1 MDVQERVS
9 EYFLKR
15 PSAMT
20 LMAARDLGLP
30 EAEVVRALP
39 ATTELKASALEDI
52 LRSLAALGRCHVIVS
67 NRGAT
72 LESRGEFGGFSRSGP
87 FLNVETPT
95 LDMHL
100 RPEAVASAFAVS
112 KKGHRDGKPIHT
124 VQFYDPQGDSVLKVV
139 LPREGGAGSL
149 EALKARFLVYS
160 R

>member
-1 MDVQERVS
+1 MNARERVS

-30 EAEVVRALP
+30 EVEVVRALP
-39 ATTELKASALEDI
+39 DTVELKASEMENILKAL
-52 LRSLAALGRCHVIVS
+52 AGLGTCHVIVS

-72 LESRGEFGGFSRSGP
+72 LEVRGEFGGFSRSGP
-87 FLNVETPT
+87 FLNVETST

-100 RPEAVASAFAVS
+100 RPEGVAAAFAVS

-124 VQFYDPQGDSVLKVV
+124 VQFYDAAGDSVMKAV
-139 LPREGGAGSL
+139 LPREAGDRPL
-149 EALKARFLVYS
+149 EALKVLYCL
-160 R
+160 